1 MNLQLVIFELSA
13 EVYGVDVAQVRS
25 IIPIQEISVV
35 PGASAFVEGVI
46 NLRGDIVPVVDL
58 RTRFSLPLA
67 EAGKKSVIVIVEV
80 NDLLV
85 GLIVDKV
92 REVVK
97 IPETAV
103 EPPSPLLTNVDTAY
117 LQGIGKLDEDQILI
131 LLDLDRIF
139 SLDEYQAM
147 AETVI
152 SEA

>member
-1 MNLQLVIFELSA
+1 MDIQLVIFELSD

-67 EAGKKSVIVIVEV
+67 EVDKKSVIVIVEV

-85 GLIVDKV
+85 GLVVDKV

-103 EPPSPLLTNVDTAY
+103 EPPSPLLTSVDTTY

-139 SLDEYQAM
+139 SLDEYQSM
-147 AETVI
+147 AETVL